1 MTAGSQRAALDAIHS
16 ARPIIARLSMAR
28 DSEDLA
34 ADLIEAWTATET
46 GLRSLIGGSAL
57 TGQMLIRELRQR
69 HFLSLEQANA
79 LAEFHA
85 ARERASRVDYKPTE
99 GDVNASR
106 DAFLK
111 LEAGLMGEP
120 AAASS
125 APNPALNAT
134 VTGPAATAAAGAAAA
149 AAAARSRGGAYTPD
163 GPLDPGARER
173 FEGTPVAVPAERSR
187 PRWLLP
193 VLGLVALLVV
203 GGIAAY
209 ALMGRRTGGA
219 YASGVAAYREGRRE
233 AAAGDFIKAAKDDP
247 NDPMP
252 HVYLARMA
260 RDAGNLNTA
269 NTEAVTAVRLGPN
282 NGIAL
287 RELASVSFAQQNY
300 DAARR
305 FYLRAVQSDTTDR
318 LSQGFLGCSL
328 VRLGRIDEGMRW
340 INRAGAGAW
349 SSCAP
354 PPGSIPTQGMQPGMP
369 GSQPGMQAVPPAGSL
384 PPATGQ
390 PYPR

>member
-1 MTAGSQRAALDAIHS
+1 MTAGSQRAALDAISS

-120 AAASS
+120 STGAAASGTAPAPTARVASS
-125 APNPALNAT
+125 APA
-134 VTGPAATAAAGAAAA
+134 VDAAA
-149 AAAARSRGGAYTPD
+149 AAAARGRAGAYTPD

-173 FEGTPVAVPAERSR
+173 FEGTPSAVPAQRAR
-187 PRWLLP
+187 PRWLAP

-203 GGIAAY
+203 GGIAAF
-209 ALMGRRTGGA
+209 ALMSRRGGSSA
-219 YASGVAAYREGRRE
+219 YASGVTAYREGRRE
-233 AAAGDFIKAAKDDP
+233 AAAGAFLKAAKDDP

-260 RDAGNLNTA
+260 REAGNLNTA
-269 NTEAVTAVRLGPN
+269 STEAVTAVRLGPN
-282 NGIAL
+282 NGVAL
-287 RELASVSFAQQNY
+287 RELASVSFIQQNY

-305 FYLRAVQSDTTDR
+305 FYIRAVQADSSDR
-318 LSQGFLGCSL
+318 MAQGFLGCSL

-354 PPGSIPTQGMQPGMP
+354 PPGSVAPGMRSGAP
-369 GSQPGMQAVPPAGSL
+369 GTQPGMQAVPPAGSL
-384 PPATGQ
+384 PPASGQ

>member
-1 MTAGSQRAALDAIHS
+1 MTAGSQRAALDAISS

-85 ARERASRVDYKPTE
+85 ARERAARVDYKPTE

-111 LEAGLMGEP
+111 LEAGLMGDPLGAP
-120 AAASS
+120 AGASAPAAPTTASAASPAATAASS
-125 APNPALNAT
+125 AP
-134 VTGPAATAAAGAAAA
+134 
-149 AAAARSRGGAYTPD
+149 RSGAYTPD
-163 GPLDPGARER
+163 GPLDPNARER
-173 FEGTPVAVPAERSR
+173 FEGTPVAVPVQGKR
-187 PRWLLP
+187 PRWMLP
-193 VLGLVALLVV
+193 LLGLVALLVV
-203 GGIAAY
+203 GGIAWY
-209 ALMGRRTGGA
+209 ALMGRGTGSA
-219 YASGVAAYREGRRE
+219 YANGVAAYREGRRE
-233 AAAGDFIKAAKDDP
+233 AAAGEFLKAAKDDP

-260 RDAGNLNTA
+260 REAGNLNTA
-269 NTEAVTAVRLGPN
+269 NAEAVTAVRLGPN
-282 NGIAL
+282 SAVAL

-305 FYLRAVQSDTTDR
+305 FYARAVQADPSDKLAT
-318 LSQGFLGCSL
+318 GFLGCSL
-328 VRLGRIDEGMRW
+328 IRLGRIDEGNRFLQ
-340 INRAGAGAW
+340 RAGPGAW
-349 SSCAP
+349 SGCAP
-354 PPGSIPTQGMQPGMP
+354 PPGAMPQGGMQPGM
-369 GSQPGMQAVPPAGSL
+369 QTVPPAGSL
-384 PPATGQ
+384 PQSAPQ
-390 PYPR
+390 P

>member
-34 ADLIEAWTATET
+34 ADLIDAWTATES
-46 GLRSLIGGSAL
+46 GLRTLIGGSTL

-85 ARERASRVDYKPTE
+85 ARERAARVDYKPTE

-120 AAASS
+120 SAAPS
-125 APNPALNAT
+125 APS
-134 VTGPAATAAAGAAAA
+134 PAAPATRAAAA
-149 AAAARSRGGAYTPD
+149 TSTVSAPPAPARARSGGAYTPD
-163 GPLDPGARER
+163 GPLDPSARER
-173 FEGTPVAVPAERSR
+173 FEGTPVAVPAQRSR
-187 PRWLLP
+187 PRWVVP
-193 VLGLVALLVV
+193 VLGLLALLVV

-209 ALMGRRTGGA
+209 AMMGRRGNRAFTN
-219 YASGVAAYREGRRE
+219 GVTAYREGRRE
-233 AAAGDFIKAAKDDP
+233 AAAGEFLKATKEDP

-260 RDAGNLNTA
+260 REAGNMTTA

-282 NGIAL
+282 NGVAL
-287 RELASVSFAQQNY
+287 RELASVSFVQQNY

-305 FYLRAVQSDTTDR
+305 FYLRAVQSDTADR

-349 SSCAP
+349 STCAP
-354 PPGSIPTQGMQPGMP
+354 PPGSVMPPGMQTGVPGT
-369 GSQPGMQAVPPAGSL
+369 QPGMQTVPPAGSL

>member
-16 ARPIIARLSMAR
+16 ARPIVARLSMTR

-46 GLRSLIGGSAL
+46 GLRSLIGGSTL

-85 ARERASRVDYKPTE
+85 ARERASRTDYKPTE
-99 GDVNASR
+99 GDINASR

-120 AAASS
+120 APASTSGAPAAG
-125 APNPALNAT
+125 AT
-134 VTGPAATAAAGAAAA
+134 ATAARP
-149 AAAARSRGGAYTPD
+149 ARITPT
-163 GPLDPGARER
+163 GPLDPSARTR
-173 FEGTPVAVPAERSR
+173 FEGAPLAVPAERAR
-187 PRWLLP
+187 PSWVLP
-193 VLGLVALLVV
+193 LLGLIALLVV
-203 GGIAAY
+203 GGLAWY
-209 ALMGRRTGGA
+209 AVRGRGSGGTA
-219 YASGVAAYREGRRE
+219 LANGVAAYRENRRE
-233 AAAGDFIKAAKDDP
+233 AAAGEFMKATKDDP

-260 RDAGNLNTA
+260 REAGNINTA
-269 NTEAVTAVRLGPN
+269 NGEAVTAVRLAPN
-282 NGIAL
+282 NGVAL
-287 RELASVSFAQQNY
+287 RELAAVSFAQQNF

-305 FYLRAVQSDTTDR
+305 FYIRAVQADSSDHMA
-318 LSQGFLGCSL
+318 QGFLGCSL
-328 VRLGRIDEGMRW
+328 IRLGRIDEGMKW
-340 INRAGAGAW
+340 ITRAGPGAW

-354 PPGSIPTQGMQPGMP
+354 PPGSIVQPGQAALP
-369 GSQPGMQAVPPAGSL
+369 GGALPSGPLQPGA
-384 PPATGQ
+384 ATQ
-390 PYPR
+390 YPH

>member
-46 GLRSLIGGSAL
+46 GLRSLVGGSSL

-85 ARERASRVDYKPTE
+85 ARERAARVDYKPTE

-120 AAASS
+120 AAPSTAS
-125 APNPALNAT
+125 A
-134 VTGPAATAAAGAAAA
+134 TGPAATTAGAPAASAPASTAAAA
-149 AAAARSRGGAYTPD
+149 SALSRGGAYTPD
-163 GPLDPGARER
+163 GPLDPSARER
-173 FEGTPVAVPAERSR
+173 FEGTPVAVPPERSR

-193 VLGLVALLVV
+193 VVGLVALLII
-203 GGIAAY
+203 GGIAWY
-209 ALMGRRTGGA
+209 ALMGRRGNA
-219 YASGVAAYREGRRE
+219 SFESGVQAYREGRRE
-233 AAAGDFIKAAKDDP
+233 AAAGAFLKATKDDP

-260 RDAGNLNTA
+260 REAGNMNTA

-282 NGIAL
+282 NAVAL
-287 RELASVSFAQQNY
+287 RELASVSFVAQNY

-305 FYLRAVQSDTTDR
+305 FYLRAVQADTSDR
-318 LSQGFLGCSL
+318 LAQGFLGCSL
-328 VRLGRIDEGMRW
+328 IRLGRIDEGMRW

-354 PPGSIPTQGMQPGMP
+354 PPGAVGAPGAQPGAT
-369 GSQPGMQAVPPAGSL
+369 GAVPPAGSL

>member
-46 GLRSLIGGSAL
+46 VLRSLVGGSSL

-85 ARERASRVDYKPTE
+85 ARERAARVDYKPTE

-111 LEAGLMGEP
+111 LEAGLMGETSAAAP
-120 AAASS
+120 AAAS
-125 APNPALNAT
+125 PA
-134 VTGPAATAAAGAAAA
+134 PAAAPPAGVPVKAAAA
-149 AAAARSRGGAYTPD
+149 ASAASRSRGGGAYTPD
-163 GPLDPGARER
+163 GPLDPNARER
-173 FEGTPVAVPAERSR
+173 FEGAPVAVPPEGSR
-187 PRWLLP
+187 PRWLMPL
-193 VLGLVALLVV
+193 LGLVALLVV
-203 GGIAAY
+203 GGIAAF
-209 ALMGRRTGGA
+209 ALMGRRGNAAFDNGVKA
-219 YASGVAAYREGRRE
+219 YKEGRRE
-233 AAAGDFIKAAKDDP
+233 AAAGEFLKATKDDP

-260 RDAGNLNTA
+260 REAGNMNTA

-282 NGIAL
+282 NGVAL
-287 RELASVSFAQQNY
+287 RELASVSFVQQNY

-305 FYLRAVQSDTTDR
+305 FYLRAVQADTTDR

-354 PPGSIPTQGMQPGMP
+354 PPGSVAAPGAA
-369 GSQPGMQAVPPAGSL
+369 GGQSGTQAVPPAGSL
-384 PPATGQ
+384 PPASGQ

>member
-1 MTAGSQRAALDAIHS
+1 MTAGSQRAALDAISS

-85 ARERASRVDYKPTE
+85 ARERAARVDYKPTE

-111 LEAGLMGEP
+111 LEAGLMGDP
-120 AAASS
+120 
-125 APNPALNAT
+125 L
-134 VTGPAATAAAGAAAA
+134 AAGAAASGA
-149 AAAARSRGGAYTPD
+149 ASAPPATVAATPISSAPRSGAYTPD
-163 GPLDPGARER
+163 GPLDPSARER
-173 FEGTPVAVPAERSR
+173 FEGTPVAVPSQRSR
-187 PRWLLP
+187 PRWLVP
-193 VLGLVALLVV
+193 VLGLVALLV
-203 GGIAAY
+203 IAGVAY
-209 ALMGRRTGGA
+209 ALMGRGSGGA
-219 YASGVAAYREGRRE
+219 YADGVAAYREGRRE
-233 AAAGDFIKAAKDDP
+233 AAAGEFLKAAKENP

-252 HVYLARMA
+252 HIYLARMA
-260 RDAGNLNTA
+260 REAGNLNTA
-269 NTEAVTAVRLGPN
+269 NSEAVTAVRLGPN
-282 NGIAL
+282 NAVAL

-305 FYLRAVQSDTTDR
+305 FYSRAVEADPSDKLAT
-318 LSQGFLGCSL
+318 GFLGCSL
-328 VRLGRIDEGMRW
+328 IRLGRIDEGNRFLQ
-340 INRAGAGAW
+340 RAGPGAW

-354 PPGSIPTQGMQPGMP
+354 PPGALPQAGMRQGMQT
-369 GSQPGMQAVPPAGSL
+369 VPPAGSL

-390 PYPR
+390 PNP

>member
-1 MTAGSQRAALDAIHS
+1 MTAGSQRAALEAISS

-85 ARERASRVDYKPTE
+85 ARERAARVDYKPTD

-120 AAASS
+120 LAAA
-125 APNPALNAT
+125 PARSGASGAAT
-134 VTGPAATAAAGAAAA
+134 ATAAAATAAASPLPPPAS
-149 AAAARSRGGAYTPD
+149 RSGAYTPD
-163 GPLDPGARER
+163 GPLDPNARER
-173 FEGTPVAVPAERSR
+173 FEGTPVAVPAQRSR
-187 PRWLLP
+187 PRWMVP

-209 ALMGRRTGGA
+209 ALMGRGSGGA
-219 YASGVAAYREGRRE
+219 YANGVTAYREGRRE
-233 AAAGDFIKAAKDDP
+233 AAAGEFLKAAKDDP

-260 RDAGNLNTA
+260 REAGNLNTA
-269 NTEAVTAVRLGPN
+269 NSEAVTAVRLGPN
-282 NGIAL
+282 NAVAL
-287 RELASVSFAQQNY
+287 RELASVSFAQQNW

-305 FYLRAVQSDTTDR
+305 FYARAVEPDPSDKLAT
-318 LSQGFLGCSL
+318 GFLGCSL
-328 VRLGRIDEGMRW
+328 IRLGRIDEGNRLLQ
-340 INRAGAGAW
+340 RAGPGAW
-349 SSCAP
+349 SGCAP
-354 PPGSIPTQGMQPGMP
+354 PPGAVPQAGMQPGMP
-369 GSQPGMQAVPPAGSL
+369 QVPPAGSL

-390 PYPR
+390 PAPR

>member
-1 MTAGSQRAALDAIHS
+1 MTAGSQRAALDAISS

-34 ADLIEAWTATET
+34 ADLIDAWTATET
-46 GLRSLIGGSAL
+46 GLRSLVGGSSL

-85 ARERASRVDYKPTE
+85 ARERAARVDYKPTE

-120 AAASS
+120 TPAAPPSR
-125 APNPALNAT
+125 P
-134 VTGPAATAAAGAAAA
+134 ATAAPVGAPAASAVSA
-149 AAAARSRGGAYTPD
+149 APAASAASRSRGGAYTPN
-163 GPLDPGARER
+163 GPLDPSARER
-173 FEGTPVAVPAERSR
+173 FEGTPVAVPAERTR
-187 PRWLLP
+187 PRWVMP

-203 GGIAAY
+203 GGIAAF
-209 ALMGRRTGGA
+209 ALMGRRGSA
-219 YASGVAAYREGRRE
+219 AFDNGVKAYREGRRE
-233 AAAGDFIKAAKDDP
+233 AAAGEFLKATKDAP

-260 RDAGNLNTA
+260 REAGNMNTA

-282 NGIAL
+282 NGVAL
-287 RELASVSFAQQNY
+287 RELASVSFVQQNY

-305 FYLRAVQSDTTDR
+305 FYLRAVQADTADR

-354 PPGSIPTQGMQPGMP
+354 PPGSVPGMQSGVPGA
-369 GSQPGMQAVPPAGSL
+369 QPGMQAVPPAGSL

-390 PYPR
+390 PNPR

>member
-1 MTAGSQRAALDAIHS
+1 MTAGSQRAALEAISS

-34 ADLIEAWTATET
+34 ADLIDAWTATET

-85 ARERASRVDYKPTE
+85 ARERAARVDYRPTE

-120 AAASS
+120 LAAA
-125 APNPALNAT
+125 PAT
-134 VTGPAATAAAGAAAA
+134 AGAAAA
-149 AAAARSRGGAYTPD
+149 ASASATAPPPSAARSGAYTPD
-163 GPLDPGARER
+163 GPLDPNARER
-173 FEGTPVAVPAERSR
+173 FEGAPVAVPAQRSR
-187 PRWLLP
+187 PRWLAP

-203 GGIAAY
+203 AGAAY
-209 ALMGRRTGGA
+209 ALMGRNSGGA
-219 YASGVAAYREGRRE
+219 YADGVAAYREGRRE
-233 AAAGDFIKAAKDDP
+233 AAAGEFLKAAKDDP

-260 RDAGNLNTA
+260 REAGNLNTA
-269 NTEAVTAVRLGPN
+269 NSEAVTAVRLGPN
-282 NGIAL
+282 NAIAL

-305 FYLRAVQSDTTDR
+305 FYARAVEADPSDKLAT
-318 LSQGFLGCSL
+318 GFLGCSL
-328 VRLGRIDEGMRW
+328 IRLGRIDEGNRFLQ
-340 INRAGAGAW
+340 RAGPGAW
-349 SSCAP
+349 SGCAP
-354 PPGSIPTQGMQPGMP
+354 PPGTVPQAGMQPGM
-369 GSQPGMQAVPPAGSL
+369 QQVPPGGSL

-390 PYPR
+390 PAPR